1 MLEKVF
7 QDPGHRLRERFV
19 GFVDLTSPMSLRR
32 ISDVIIR
39 RNVRLQGAVAG
50 RFLATEST
58 EPKDEIVDITAADEK
73 PVYPDDPR
81 SQEELA
87 KKRNKSRLNPSD
99 RNVLM
104 GVRPYEQSLE
114 WYHDTVRY
122 KKRMLGRYGL
132 KSIDVPAGFA
142 WPTPEEVKDAQEY
155 ERVAFPLEAEIAEKL
170 AKMDKWTAELNAKIA
185 KKEAELEAARLRK
198 ERLVEEVRKHFGFK
212 ISPHDERFKTMLAQ
226 KEKEAKKKKKEA
238 KKQAKLEKLTSIA
251 QKMSNDASQGEATE
265 STKPVE

>member
-1 MLEKVF
+1 
-7 QDPGHRLRERFV
+7 
-19 GFVDLTSPMSLRR
+19 MSLRR

-155 ERVAFPLEAEIAEKL
+155 ERVAFPLSIQERWKKLEEAKRIKAEEVQARHAEIAEKL